1 MKKFLILVGIIVLS
15 VSMLSACSKE
25 RSKTYEGDVDGKHVI
40 TTLTYKKNKV
50 LKQNTISTLKYNDL
64 GMSKEEGKKTFDD
77 NRSLKDYKGVSYK
90 LEDKHEKLV
99 ENVEIDYK
107 KADLKKI
114 GKQLPYATLSKN
126 GKKVNMEGS
135 VRYLK
140 HLGFKQ
146 KSNMTED

>member
-64 GMSKEEGKKTFDD
+64 GMSKEEGK
-77 NRSLKDYKGVSYK
+77 N
-90 LEDKHEKLV
+90 
-99 ENVEIDYK
+99 I
-107 KADLKKI
+107 
-114 GKQLPYATLSKN
+114 
-126 GKKVNMEGS
+126 
-135 VRYLK
+135 
-140 HLGFKQ
+140 
-146 KSNMTED
+146 